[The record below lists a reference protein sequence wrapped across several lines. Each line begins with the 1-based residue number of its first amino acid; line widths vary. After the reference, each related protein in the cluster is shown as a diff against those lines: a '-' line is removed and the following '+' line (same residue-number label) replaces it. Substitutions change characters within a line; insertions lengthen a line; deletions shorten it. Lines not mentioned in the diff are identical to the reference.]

1 MTFTNT
7 KPSKSLTLLIA
18 CTLLLMTSA
27 SVSAGT
33 DYENKIQELAKN
45 DNGLSDTELLHKL
58 FELSWNHRMQTFPE
72 WATYIG
78 YPGQNDRWTDNSLEG
93 FKLRHS
99 EIELPLLI
107 LDKINRAGLSDED
120 KLNFDL
126 FSERIATAKDGS
138 RFRSELMPINQR
150 RGIQQDAAQ
159 LLAMMPTN
167 SISDLNDILARLKGV
182 TEQVDQTIS
191 RLKEG
196 LKKGLTPPRVTM
208 TEVPQQVLNQITEIP
223 AEAPILK
230 ALLKISDMV
239 SSEEQLH
246 IRNQAYEIYT
256 GDIVPAFNKLH
267 QFLQFQ
273 YLPSCREE
281 VGWSD
286 LPDGKEWYEYLC
298 RYYTTTDLSPDSIYN
313 IGISE
318 VARIRA
324 EMDKVIESVGFDGD
338 FAAFCEFLR
347 TDPQFY
353 FTTAEELLTEYRDIC
368 KRADPELIKLF
379 SYLPRLPYGV
389 EPIPS
394 YAEKSQT
401 TAYYMGGSAEA
412 GRPGIFFANT
422 YGLDTR
428 PTWEMEALSLH
439 EAVPGHHFQISIA
452 QELTGLPEFRKRGWY
467 TAYGEGWGLYSE
479 SLGEEMG
486 FYKDPYSK
494 FGQLTYEIW
503 RAIRLV
509 VDVGLHTKGW
519 SRAKAIKFFASNSS
533 KQLHDI
539 EVEINRYIN
548 NPAQALAYKIGELK
562 IKELRAYAV
571 ETLGEKFD
579 IRTFHD
585 EILGNGPLPLAV
597 LDKHMREW
605 VAAQN

>member
-1 MTFTNT
+1 MTRTLIIQALLVAFA
-7 KPSKSLTLLIA
+7 LLLIA
-18 CTLLLMTSA
+18 
-27 SVSAGT
+27 SVPVTAES
-33 DYENKIQELAKN
+33 DYEKSIGELAKN
-45 DNGLSDTELLHKL
+45 DDGLSDTKLLHKL
-58 FELSWNHRMQTFPE
+58 FELTWDHQMQTYPE
-72 WATYIG
+72 WATYVG

-93 FKLRHS
+93 YELRHS
-99 EIELPLLI
+99 EIELPFEV
-107 LDKINRAGLSDED
+107 LDKITRAGLSDED

-126 FSERIATAKDGS
+126 FSERIATSKDGS
-138 RFRSELMPINQR
+138 RFKSELMPIHQR
-150 RGIQQDAAQ
+150 GGIQQDAAQ
-159 LLAMMPTN
+159 LLSMMPTN
-167 SISDLNDILARLKGV
+167 SVSDCNDILARLRGV
-182 TEQVDQTIS
+182 SEQVEQTLS

-196 LKKGLTPPRVTM
+196 LRKGLTPPRVTM
-208 TEVPQQVLNQITEIP
+208 TEVPQQVLNQIVDDP
-223 AEAPILK
+223 ADAPILK
-230 ALLKISDMV
+230 ALVEISDMV
-239 SSEEQLH
+239 PNEEQVR
-246 IRNQAYEIYT
+246 IRNEAYSTYT
-256 GDIVPAFNKLH
+256 NSVVPAFNKLH
-267 QFLQFQ
+267 KFLQFQ

-281 VGWSD
+281 VGWSF
-286 LPDGKEWYEYLC
+286 LPDGREWYEYLC
-298 RYYTTTDLSPDSIYN
+298 RYYTTTDLSPDSIFN

-318 VARIRA
+318 VARIRT
-324 EMDKVIESVGFDGD
+324 EMDKVIESVEFDGD

-353 FTTAEELLTEYRDIC
+353 FTTAEELLTEYRNIC

-439 EAVPGHHFQISIA
+439 EAVPGHHFQISVA

-519 SRAKAIKFFASNSS
+519 SRAKAIEFFASNSS

-539 EVEINRYIN
+539 EVEIDRYLT
-548 NPAQALAYKIGELK
+548 NPGQALAYKIGELK
-562 IKELRAYAV
+562 LKELRAYAT
-571 ETLGEKFD
+571 EKLGEHFD

-597 LDKHMREW
+597 LENHMREW
-605 VAAQN
+605 VAAQKE